1 MIILFFHFTW
11 KQLFSCQSGGLHL
24 EQYYLIHLKG
34 GGFITNNND
43 DLLYANEYSL
53 YQNLNHTLFQIKT
66 WLNMIEYS
74 SAAFKFEKKKIS
86 FQHDGIFKCS
96 LYIPE
101 MYMLQLLFHG
111 HWRRVFLENKFA
123 LCLWPIFFLFLKTK
137 TVHTHEFFSLTFPR
151 LHQHFLYLVQV
162 LIAILFF
169 LSIHTQ
175 FDPIKYLN

>member
-43 DLLYANEYSL
+43 DLFYANEYSL
-53 YQNLNHTLFQIKT
+53 YQNLNHTLFQINT

-96 LYIPE
+96 LYIPK

-111 HWRRVFLENKFA
+111 HWQRVFLENKFA

-137 TVHTHEFFSLTFPR
+137 TVHTLWIFFFDLSTFAST
-151 LHQHFLYLVQV
+151 FSISSSSSYSN
-162 LIAILFF
+162 
-169 LSIHTQ
+169 SIHTQ